1 MVQHSHPYMTTGKP
15 IALII
20 WTFVIKVMSLF
31 FNMLSRF
38 LSFSSKEQTSFNFVA
53 VVTICSHTGAQEN
66 KIYHCFNFFPIYLP
80 WSDRI
85 RCYDLSFMNEFKVQ
99 KAISRVIFKIWNNLY
114 TMTHVYMQHKYN
126 SIYISHNIILITS
139 KLFLD
144 FRNCCHDHFFDM
156 LPLAKWFFK
165 SI

>member
-53 VVTICSHTGAQEN
+53 VVTICSDCSAQEN
-66 KIYHCFNFFPIYLP
+66 KVWHVSTFSPSICHEVLGPDAMILVFGT
-80 WSDRI
+80 
-85 RCYDLSFMNEFKVQ
+85 LSFKLAFSLSSFALFKRFYSSSSVSFFRVVLSAYLRLLVIPP
-99 KAISRVIFKIWNNLY
+99 AILNP
-114 TMTHVYMQHKYN
+114 T
-126 SIYISHNIILITS
+126 
-139 KLFLD
+139 
-144 FRNCCHDHFFDM
+144 
-156 LPLAKWFFK
+156 
-165 SI
+165 